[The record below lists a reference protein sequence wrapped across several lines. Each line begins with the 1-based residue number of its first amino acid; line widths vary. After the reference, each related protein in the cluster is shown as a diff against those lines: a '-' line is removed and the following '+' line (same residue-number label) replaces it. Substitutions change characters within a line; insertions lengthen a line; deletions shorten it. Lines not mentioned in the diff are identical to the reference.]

1 MVSRLTHPH
10 VLFHWRGGALMRF
23 ALSFV
28 MLSLALCG
36 ASFAADPELPPFA
49 RYQVPFL
56 MAADATSARATIE
69 DRASSVVN
77 WNACGREIDF
87 FGNAGSRR
95 WDSDNDELDGLLD
108 GDITPF
114 VIGKLSWIHKNF
126 SSQGEQEP
134 PPCIQTVRY
143 FSVNDVSH
151 WKDWPGPGKDTRN
164 HTYEKMKEWP
174 YDAGLGEQDP
184 KEAVRR
190 WNEAFASMWGSEN
203 CGGVLSSVSR
213 ENNTFL
219 LTFSVTRACMV
230 EQVNRALASRA
241 KIGSPGTNGLPCRIV
256 GKAGQGDWDMA
267 VIALL
272 RAIYIDRKY
281 HLNVISSDTKQ
292 HVFNNLLSISGELEG
307 DSYDV
312 ASCGNQ
318 DNDQGSAQ
326 ERVDEEAFYNDGFF
340 GDLGD
345 LLGWLFRWLLV
356 ILLLAAFFLSPAGIL
371 SALAAAA
378 ASVLAATVAA
388 LVTFWVLQVRV
399 PETEN
404 HLLMINSSKYLTN
417 QLMIADLPDA
427 DDRER
432 IEGYQKEIR
441 EWLLQRLRRITKEDF
456 QEYNAKPYQRLS
468 IAAIL
473 NLYDFDESRNEGN
486 VKLITASRIVLE
498 YATARF
504 AAGSNQGRR
513 MVPFRRLMEANRFEI
528 AGPNDEGMHP
538 RRMTDFGSGADH
550 QIAAML
556 LFSGQLQQLP
566 KRRGTAGAEPTH
578 GLVSIAATEELIW
591 EATSDYRPS
600 EVVLDLAMNKSVTY
614 DQKIHHGGFEIY
626 SSGPGFLITAGGVI
640 TKNALAMFVSPL
652 GLNITPPFRFKL
664 KNQDRGSGVPT
675 TLMVASG
682 RSQLTRGQF
691 IRIQGHR
698 HEFSHED
705 RNDDISDDAC
715 RTDPDQAGKKECAQN
730 LTNDDNLCVLR
741 GFACGTNIHVPEIIE
756 RDCLKPA
763 PGVDASWSFLDSAS
777 CSAYGDAP
785 PFYLVVFR
793 KPCPPDIDGC
803 VDNWGFFEAVD
814 RATTAANVPFAE
826 FIQQTVSRN
835 PTLMVALTNTLGG
848 TYKTWRGDTLLYIAN
863 GHDEDSNSAGF
874 KGINNLYQKD
884 IDEWPLADGDALTAD
899 GKGRATIRS
908 PSRAPASGRV
918 MAIKIDFTDWENPKF
933 DEVQ

>member
-1 MVSRLTHPH
+1 
-10 VLFHWRGGALMRF
+10 MRF

-36 ASFAADPELPPFA
+36 ASLAADPELPAFA

-56 MAADATSARATIE
+56 MASDAKNARATIE

-87 FGNAGSRR
+87 FGNAGSTR
-95 WDSDNDELDGLLD
+95 WDPENEELHGLAD

-114 VIGKLSWIHKNF
+114 VIGKLFWIHNNH
-126 SSQGEQEP
+126 SVQGEQDP
-134 PPCIQTVRY
+134 PPCVQTVRY
-143 FSVNDVSH
+143 FSINDISH
-151 WKDWPGPGKDTRN
+151 WKKWAHSGEDFRN
-164 HTYEKMKEWP
+164 HTYKAMMDWP
-174 YDAGLGEQDP
+174 DDAGLGEPDP

-190 WNEAFASMWGSEN
+190 WNEAFASMWGSKCQEA
-203 CGGVLSSVSR
+203 LSSVSR
-213 ENNTFL
+213 ENDAFL
-219 LTFSVTRACMV
+219 LTFSVSRACMV
-230 EQVNRALASRA
+230 DQVNRALKSRV
-241 KIGSPGTNGLPCRIV
+241 KIGSPGTNGLSCRIL

-272 RAIYIDRKY
+272 RALYIDRKY
-281 HLNVISSDTKQ
+281 HLNVIFSDTKQ
-292 HVFNNLLSISGELEG
+292 YVFNNLLSISGELEG

-345 LLGWLFRWLLV
+345 LLGWLFRWLIV
-356 ILLLAAFFLSPAGIL
+356 ILIIAAFFLSPAGIL
-371 SALAAAA
+371 SALATAA
-378 ASVLAATVAA
+378 ASVVAATVAA
-388 LVTFWVLQVRV
+388 LVTIWVLQIRV

-417 QLMIADLPDA
+417 QLMIADLPDS

-498 YATARF
+498 YATAKS

-513 MVPFRRLMEANRFEI
+513 IVPFRRLMETNRFERS
-528 AGPNDEGMHP
+528 GPSDEGMRP
-538 RRMTDFGSGADH
+538 RRITDFGSGADH
-550 QIAAML
+550 QVAAML

-566 KRRGTAGAEPTH
+566 KQPGTAGAGPTH
-578 GLVSIAATEELIW
+578 GLVSIASTEELVW

-626 SSGPGFLITAGGVI
+626 SSGPGFLITAGGVT
-640 TKNALAMFVSPL
+640 TKNALGMFVSPFS
-652 GLNITPPFRFKL
+652 LNIVPPLRFKL
-664 KNQDRGSGVPT
+664 KNQDRGSGVAT

-682 RSQLTRGQF
+682 SAQLTRNHF
-691 IRIQGHR
+691 IQILGHS
-698 HEFSHED
+698 HEYSHED
-705 RNDDISDDAC
+705 RSDDVSDDTC
-715 RTDPDQAGKKECAQN
+715 KTNPDFAGEKKCARN

-741 GFACGTNIHVPEIIE
+741 GFACGTNVMVPLGID

-763 PGVDASWSFLDSAS
+763 AGVDASWEFLDSAS
-777 CSAYGDAP
+777 CPAYADAP

-793 KPCPPDIDGC
+793 KPCPPDIEGC
-803 VDNWGFFEAVD
+803 DTKWGFFEAVD
-814 RATTAANVPFAE
+814 RASTAANIPFPE

-835 PTLMVALTNTLGG
+835 PTLMVALSNTLGG
-848 TYKTWRGDTLLYIAN
+848 TYKTWRGDTLIYVAN
-863 GHDEDSNSAGF
+863 GHDTDNDSAGF
-874 KGINNLYQKD
+874 KGINNLSPRD
-884 IDEWPLADGDALTAD
+884 IDDWPLADGDALTAD

-908 PSRAPASGRV
+908 PSRAPAPGRV